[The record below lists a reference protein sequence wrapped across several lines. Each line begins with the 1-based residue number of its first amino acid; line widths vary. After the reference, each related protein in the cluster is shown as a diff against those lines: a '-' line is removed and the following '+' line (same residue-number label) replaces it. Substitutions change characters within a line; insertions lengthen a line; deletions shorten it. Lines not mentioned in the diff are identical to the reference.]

1 MGCQGADVEIRAVD
15 PDDTVQMRDMADLL
29 EACRRVDSPFRRPRS
44 ADSLAVELRYGWD
57 LEPDRA
63 WLVYEAGAAV
73 AHGSVSVSEWDN
85 RDVAWLG
92 VQVHPDLRTRGI
104 GWELMSF
111 LETQAQE
118 LGRTCLGTDAWDGSP
133 GAQFALNRHYDKKSQ
148 AILRRQ
154 DLTALDLAEVRRM
167 REAAMV
173 HASDYEL
180 LRLSGPVPEEML
192 EEYCQVA
199 ASINDAPLDD
209 LELEDDNYD
218 PQRMRD
224 HERAMA
230 ARGIEVY
237 RVVARRR
244 GTGALGGHTAMLVER
259 RDPEL
264 GMQEDTAVT
273 PAHRGRRLG
282 TALKAEMVLWLAE
295 VEPQLNRVE
304 TWNTESNE
312 HMIAI
317 NESLGYQVVAR
328 ELQFQKRV

>member
-1 MGCQGADVEIRAVD
+1 MEIRAVD
-15 PDDTVQMRDMADLL
+15 PDDTAQIRELADLL
-29 EACRRVDSPFRRPRS
+29 EACRRVDSPFRRARS
-44 ADSLAVELRYGWD
+44 AESLADELRYGWD

-63 WLVYEAGAAV
+63 WLAYEAGAAV
-73 AHGSVSVSEWDN
+73 AHGSVSVSDWDN

-92 VQVHPDLRTRGI
+92 VQVHPDLRARGI

-111 LETQAQE
+111 LETHAQE
-118 LGRTCLGTDAWDGSP
+118 LGRTSLGTDAWDGSP
-133 GAQFALNRHYDKKSQ
+133 GVQFALERHYDKKSQ
-148 AILRRQ
+148 AILRSQ
-154 DLTALDLAEVRRM
+154 DLTALDQAEVRRM

-192 EEYCQVA
+192 EEFCQVA

-209 LELEDDNYD
+209 LDLEDDNYD

-224 HERAMA
+224 HERAVA

-237 RVVARRR
+237 RVVARHRR
-244 GTGALGGHTAMLVER
+244 TGALGGHTAMLVER

-264 GMQEDTAVT
+264 GIQEDTAVT

-282 TALKAEMVLWLAE
+282 TALKADMVLWLAD
-295 VEPQLNRVE
+295 VEPQVRSVE
-304 TWNTESNE
+304 TWNTETNA